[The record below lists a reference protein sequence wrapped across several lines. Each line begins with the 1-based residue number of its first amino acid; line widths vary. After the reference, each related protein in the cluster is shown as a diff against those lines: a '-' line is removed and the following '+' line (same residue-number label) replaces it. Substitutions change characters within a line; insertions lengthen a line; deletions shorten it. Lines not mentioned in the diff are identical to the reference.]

1 MTYFSTYSMHL
12 YFIRRI
18 VQGRGGGGGGGGV
31 PLVRFTDPVTNHG
44 CQNFI
49 LVSSHIIS
57 MLSIFFFF
65 SLVVRVSE
73 KQLEKGILII
83 KEY

>member
-1 MTYFSTYSMHL
+1 MTYFSTYPMHL
-12 YFIRRI
+12 YFIRR
-18 VQGRGGGGGGGGV
+18 VVEGRGRGWGV

-44 CQNFI
+44 CQTFI

-57 MLSIFFFF
+57 MLSFFFN
-65 SLVVRVSE
+65 LVVRVSE
-73 KQLEKGILII
+73 KQLEKGILRI